1 MNKIKIIK
9 PDVNT
14 SIPITLGET
23 WDFSNREDLI
33 NSYSEGVMY
42 ELIGSGVDYETA
54 RFSKKPVFLPA
65 TSSNRTL
72 IIHTFKFYN
81 PETNT
86 WTSNYINPNY
96 FTFDEVKNNSK
107 PFKNSFFKLDMY
119 DSMSQSKR
127 KNFLTIILQ
136 NSQNTFNYT
145 HNGRDYTLNKP
156 EYSLDYLINPE
167 GFFIYW
173 FKNKDVLNLDNLYM
187 TAKFFNAKTGQF
199 VTFLNKSTTQTRII
213 DSNLYYKLNFNF
225 DNYTYYYSNT
235 NNNTEIELIEW
246 FEYLNPT
253 A

>member
-1 MNKIKIIK
+1 MNKIKIVK
-9 PDVNT
+9 SDVDT

-33 NSYSEGVMY
+33 NTYSEEVMY
-42 ELIGSGVDYETA
+42 ELIGSGIDYETA
-54 RFSKKPVFLPA
+54 RFSKREVFLPA

-72 IIHTFKFYN
+72 VIHRFKFYN
-81 PETNT
+81 PENNT
-86 WTSNYINPNY
+86 WESKYINPNY
-96 FTFDEVKNNSK
+96 FTFDEIKNNSK
-107 PFKNSFFKLDMY
+107 VFKNSFFKLDMY

-136 NSQNTFNYT
+136 NSQNNSDFTFNGKTYS
-145 HNGRDYTLNKP
+145 LPIP

-173 FKNKDVLNLDNLYM
+173 FKDKTVLNLDSLYM

-199 VTFLNKSTTQTRII
+199 VTFLNKTTTQTKVI

-225 DNYTYYYSNT
+225 NNYTYYYSNT
-235 NNNTEIELIEW
+235 NNNTEIELVEW
-246 FEYLNPT
+246 FEYLNPS